1 MKNCYLITSIIEV
14 DNTNLLK
21 EGQIRSLLTSEER
34 YQDTLKTINSIVDK
48 DPDAKIFLLE
58 ASKTYYQEIAN
69 NYTNVEYIHLDTI
82 SPSVANIV
90 RTTKSKSHGE
100 CIMILE
106 FLKSHRSII
115 AEYDHLIKLSG
126 RYYIVNDYLKDL
138 SDITVDKFVFKSPVY
153 WNKKDLGYLSEYC
166 LPHNMYVDDK
176 LGGYYTVTYAVGKN
190 QLDKYELVIFTCAS
204 MTQDYSKYF
213 FVDVEYLLF
222 RAFNLLHLHNH
233 VVEVDWIIEGRGG
246 QNGKYF
252 RY

>member
-14 DNTNLLK
+14 DNTILLK
-21 EGQIRSLLTSEER
+21 ERQIRSLLTSEER

-58 ASKTYYQEIAN
+58 ASKTYYQDLAN
-69 NYTNVEYIHLDTI
+69 SFSNLEYIHLETS
-82 SPSVANIV
+82 SPDVANIV
-90 RTTKSKSHGE
+90 RTTKSKSYGE

-106 FLKSHRSII
+106 FLKSHKTII

-138 SDITVDKFVFKSPVY
+138 SDTTVDRFVFKSPVY
-153 WNKKDLGYLSEYC
+153 WNKLDLGYIPEYF
-166 LPHNMYVDDK
+166 LPSDMYENNK
-176 LGGYYTVTYAVGKN
+176 LGGYYTVSYAVGKH
-190 QLDKYELVIFTCAS
+190 QLDIYELIMHTSAN
-204 MTQDYSKYF
+204 MTAENSKYF
-213 FVDVEYLLF
+213 YVDIEYLIYRIFDLL
-222 RAFNLLHLHNH
+222 NLRNRIM
-233 VVEVDWIIEGRGG
+233 EVDWIIEGRGG